1 MASDTVSNIICSGGI
16 ILAKETKRF
25 LFLLR
30 NKENTWG
37 FVGGRKEPQDQ
48 TAFET
53 LNRELSEELT
63 VVPKIEKTVPLELYT
78 SNDGNFQYHTYVL
91 ITEKEFVPCL
101 NDEHSGY
108 AWVSY
113 ANWPKPLHQAVKTS
127 LHNRANKTKLEVIL
141 DII

>member
-91 ITEKEFVPCL
+91 ITEKEFVPQL
-101 NDEHSGY
+101 NEEHVGY

-113 ANWPKPLHQAVKTS
+113 GNWPKPLHQAVKTS
-127 LHNRANKTKLEVIL
+127 LHNKANKTKLEVIL

>member
-1 MASDTVSNIICSGGI
+1 MASDTVSKIICSGGI
-16 ILAKETKRF
+16 VLARETKRF

-30 NKENTWG
+30 NKEQTWG
-37 FVGGRKEPQDQ
+37 FVGGQKEPGDA
-48 TAFET
+48 TPYET
-53 LNRELSEELT
+53 LIREITEELGS
-63 VVPKIEKTVPLELYT
+63 VPVIEKTVPLELYT
-78 SNDGNFQYHTYVL
+78 SNDGDFHYHTYVL
-91 ITEKEFVPCL
+91 ITEKEFVPQL

-127 LHNRANKTKLEVIL
+127 LNNRANKTKLEVIL